1 MYTLKSA
8 LKDVDETTPQQV
20 DHIEQKQSTKVGDSS
35 AILTQHE
42 LEKPKMTPGKKPS
55 DQPQNQIATPIN
67 ENEQL
72 RNRISALELKH
83 EETAAKHEAVRMK
96 HEADHKTLSD
106 QVTKLQQGNKQL
118 SDLVKSLM
126 LKITDLEFK
135 LALTN

>member
-1 MYTLKSA
+1 
-8 LKDVDETTPQQV
+8 
-20 DHIEQKQSTKVGDSS
+20 
-35 AILTQHE
+35 
-42 LEKPKMTPGKKPS
+42 MTPGKKPS

-106 QVTKLQQGNKQL
+106 QVTKLQQGNK
-118 SDLVKSLM
+118 
-126 LKITDLEFK
+126 
-135 LALTN
+135 